1 VVELSDDQKNV
12 QTRQMAGL
20 LLKNALS
27 AKDEQTKQRLAS
39 QWLNVS
45 TEVKGQVKAQTLK
58 TIHSSQKEVRHVVAQ
73 VFKKIYNF
81 FSKGFVKTLCH

>member
-1 VVELSDDQKNV
+1 VELSDDQKNV
-12 QTRQMAGL
+12 QSRQMAGL

-45 TEVKGQVKAQTLK
+45 TEVKGQVKVQTLK

-73 VFKKIYNF
+73 VNLKKI
-81 FSKGFVKTLCH
+81 

>member
-12 QTRQMAGL
+12 QSRQMAGL

-45 TEVKGQVKAQTLK
+45 TEVKGQVKVQTLK

-73 VFKKIYNF
+73 VNLKKI
-81 FSKGFVKTLCH
+81 